1 MEFPL
6 PLPVCG
12 YATWERGTQQA
23 QMYKDTK
30 FPLKKE
36 KMNTEGKNVG
46 PRSGT
51 QFTAAATKKG
61 LEYW

>member
-1 MEFPL
+1 
-6 PLPVCG
+6 
-12 YATWERGTQQA
+12 
-23 QMYKDTK
+23 MYKDTK